1 MLFNIHE
8 NNVRLHFKFGWF
20 LKNIYF
26 LNELRNALTIC
37 TFILVPQTVTLIL
50 MVDGSDTW

>member
-26 LNELRNALTIC
+26 LNELKNALTIC